1 MTKLERAIQ
10 RAFDK
15 CNLIGET
22 VDIYE
27 VLYSYKTIAQL
38 PDEEIDK
45 IYDTIAEGLG
55 FTKRKIQPGHLKRT
69 ARNTAQTEI
78 TDLKRRTN

>member
-15 CNLIGET
+15 CNLIGEK

-27 VLYSYKTIAQL
+27 ILYSYKAIAQL

-45 IYDTIAEGLG
+45 IYDTIAKGLG
-55 FTKRKIQPGHLKRT
+55 FTK
-69 ARNTAQTEI
+69 
-78 TDLKRRTN
+78 

>member
-1 MTKLERAIQ
+1 MKDRKEPGGPGKGPGGKDRDMTKLERAIQ

-15 CNLIGET
+15 CNLIGEK

-27 VLYSYKTIAQL
+27 ILYSYKAIAQL

-55 FTKRKIQPGHLKRT
+55 FTK
-69 ARNTAQTEI
+69 
-78 TDLKRRTN
+78 

>member
-1 MTKLERAIQ
+1 MMKLEKAIQ
-10 RAFDK
+10 RAFDR
-15 CNLIGET
+15 CNLIGED

-27 VLYSYKTIAQL
+27 ILYSYKAIAQL

-55 FTKRKIQPGHLKRT
+55 FTK
-69 ARNTAQTEI
+69 
-78 TDLKRRTN
+78 